1 MQQHEEVRRTV
12 ADWAEHFAP
21 EDLLHTQRNA
31 ELLTDYCIN
40 ILGVVTAGSL
50 SQAYNALRDKLDLVP
65 PPPAVKPKTAE
76 QLAQEEIL
84 RQHADYMRSIAPQES
99 FEAKV
104 ARDKQKRQAA
114 EAKKKRADAKGQ
126 LEVAISGYQCYR
138 TNGSGVDYTATQMV
152 QHQLRSI
159 RFGDAISTLAAVKA
173 VILEIDD
180 HPTLDSV
187 ARAIECVNARLKN

>member
-1 MQQHEEVRRTV
+1 MQHHEEVRRTV
-12 ADWAEHFAP
+12 ADWAAHFAP

-84 RQHADYMRSIAPQES
+84 RQHADYMRSIAPQQS
-99 FEAKV
+99 FETP
-104 ARDKQKRQAA
+104 
-114 EAKKKRADAKGQ
+114 ET
-126 LEVAISGYQCYR
+126 LEDFSKSQVR
-138 TNGSGVDYTATQMV
+138 LFDLFDYP
-152 QHQLRSI
+152 LKE
-159 RFGDAISTLAAVKA
+159 RFGDLSG
-173 VILEIDD
+173 EFEG
-180 HPTLDSV
+180 
-187 ARAIECVNARLKN
+187 RNARDTRKR